1 MQASSEP
8 ADDTSHCP
16 ETVASMP
23 LLDAQAK
30 GCLDRLTRLAAAV
43 LDAPIS
49 VVSAID
55 GDRHF
60 VASSNGLAEP
70 WASRREIPFTHSI
83 CRQVIAHG
91 AAIRVTDGRTD
102 QRFSDHPAVVDEY
115 VVAYLGVPLVG
126 SENAVIGSVCVIDVT
141 PRDWTADEIA
151 LFEDLAATAMTEI
164 LLRQAL
170 REEERRSRTDSLT
183 GLANRRAMDEAIELE
198 IVRSRRENR
207 PLGLLLIDI
216 DRFKTVN
223 DTFGHAAGDLAL
235 IEVAR
240 RLRTGVRGYDLVGR
254 WGGEE
259 FAVLMPGI
267 PDESSLGRAGD
278 GLRRAVSSGDAI
290 DLGPEGSTTLRVSVG
305 GAHARPAGATPQ
317 QLADEAD
324 TALYAAK
331 RRGRDQCVIAGQ
343 LTPADRAAEA
353 PDSVRV
359 AMALARA
366 SCLREGV
373 SDIHCLQVAS
383 LSEAT
388 ARQLECDEDL
398 ILRCRLGGWLHDVGK
413 VAMPESVLAKP
424 GPLDEAERLMIQAHP
439 EIGAHI
445 VGDSPGICDAAA
457 AIRHHHERFDGSGYP
472 GGLAG
477 HDIPIEARI
486 VAAADAFS
494 AMTSDRVYRRQM
506 TIEDAIDE
514 LRNVAGSHLDPEV
527 VDALITA
534 LAARDAKSGQAYA
547 TALHEAE
554 TETPI
559 K

>member
-1 MQASSEP
+1 MQAPPEP
-8 ADDTSHCP
+8 TGETSGCADN
-16 ETVASMP
+16 ARAMP
-23 LLDAQAK
+23 LLDGIAK
-30 GCLDRLTRLAAAV
+30 GILDRLTRLGASV
-43 LDAPIS
+43 LDVPTALVS
-49 VVSAID
+49 VTD
-55 GDRHF
+55 DDRHF

-91 AAIRVTDGRTD
+91 AAICVTDGRTD
-102 QRFSDHPAVVDEY
+102 QRFSAHPAVVEEF

-126 SENAVIGSVCVIDVT
+126 AENEVVGSVCVIDVR
-141 PRDWTADEIA
+141 PRIWTADQIA
-151 LFEDLAATAMTEI
+151 LLEDLAAAAMTEL

-170 REEERRSRTDSLT
+170 REEERRSRTDTLT

-198 IVRSRRENR
+198 IARSRRENR
-207 PLGLLLIDI
+207 PLGFLLVDI

-223 DTFGHAAGDLAL
+223 DTFGHTAGDLAL

-240 RLRTGVRGYDLVGR
+240 RLRSGVRGYDLVAR

-278 GLRRAVSSGDAI
+278 ALRRAVSLGDPI
-290 DLGPEGSTTLRVSVG
+290 DLGPDGSTKLRVSVG
-305 GAHARPAGATPQ
+305 GAHARPGGATTQ

-388 ARQLECDEDL
+388 ARQLKLDEDL

-477 HDIPIEARI
+477 FDIPIEARI

-506 TIEDAIDE
+506 TIEDALDE
-514 LRNVAGSHLDPEV
+514 LRNVAGSHLDPDV
-527 VDALITA
+527 VDALIAA
-534 LAARDAKSGQAYA
+534 LAARDAKSATSCA
-547 TALHEAE
+547 TAIDEAS
-554 TETPI
+554 I
-559 K
+559 SRR